1 MTAQPMYLGLPGPA
15 TKPAFYDG
23 VLIKRLLA
31 WVIDTVVII
40 VMCALILTFALFLGV
55 FVFPF
60 LMLVVGFFYRWF
72 TIAGRSS
79 TWGMRM
85 TGIELRDGDGMR
97 LQSEM
102 ALKHTAAYTVCVI
115 FAPLQLVSAIAICLS
130 DRKQGLPDILL
141 GTTALNRPAV

>member
-40 VMCALILTFALFLGV
+40 VMCALILPFTLLLGV

-72 TIAGRSS
+72 TSAGRSS

-85 TGIELRDGDGMR
+85 IGIELRDGDGMR
-97 LQSEM
+97 YQSKM

-115 FAPLQLVSAIAICLS
+115 FAPLQLVSATAMCLN